1 MKLIMI
7 WWILSLGAY
16 ELLEILLRDKVPV
29 IARSSDT
36 WQSWAFPVM
45 VSVVVIAF
53 CELISMR
60 KSR

>member
-1 MKLIMI
+1 MKSIMI

-16 ELLEILLRDKVPV
+16 NLLEILLRDKVPV

-36 WQSWAFPVM
+36 WQSWAFPVI

-53 CELISMR
+53 CELISIR

>member
-36 WQSWAFPVM
+36 WQSWAFPVI

-53 CELISMR
+53 CELIPMR

>member
-7 WWILSLGAY
+7 EWVLGLGAY
-16 ELLEILLRDKVPV
+16 YLLEILLRDKVPV
-29 IARSSDT
+29 IARASDT

-45 VSVVVIAF
+45 VSLVVIAF
-53 CELISMR
+53 CELILMR

>member
-36 WQSWAFPVM
+36 WQSWAFPVI

>member
-7 WWILSLGAY
+7 WWILGLGAY
-16 ELLEILLRDKVPV
+16 NLLEILLRDKVPV

-53 CELISMR
+53 CELILMR
-60 KSR
+60 RSR

>member
-16 ELLEILLRDKVPV
+16 YLLEVLLRDKVPV

-36 WQSWAFPVM
+36 WQSWAFPVI

>member
-1 MKLIMI
+1 MKSIMI

-16 ELLEILLRDKVPV
+16 NLLEILLRDKVPV

-36 WQSWAFPVM
+36 WQSWAFPVI